1 MDDTRYEGEDA
12 RWVSYAQLAQARGIS
27 KESAIRLVRRERWR
41 KVLGN
46 EVDGTVRVLVPEAWL
61 KPLVREDAR
70 PVKAADLR
78 ADIPAD
84 LARITAGW
92 EQAVV
97 LSRLRA
103 ETAEARADRAEDR
116 ADKAGQRA
124 DRAEER
130 ADRAEARAD
139 ELRDQL
145 ATTQQDAQA
154 AAQAADEFRHRE
166 EARKGQGR
174 WARLKTAWRGE

>member
-12 RWVSYAQLAQARGIS
+12 QWVSYAQLAQARGIS

-41 KVLGN
+41 RCQGTGWS
-46 EVDGTVRVLVPEAWL
+46 GTVRVLVPEAWL
-61 KPLVREDAR
+61 KPVVREDAR
-70 PVKAADLR
+70 PAKPADT
-78 ADIPAD
+78 PAD
-84 LARITAGW
+84 LTRMAAGW
-92 EQAVV
+92 DQAIV

-103 ETAEARADRAEDR
+103 EAAEARADRAEDR

-145 ATTQQDAQA
+145 GAARHVAQE
-154 AAQAADEFRHRE
+154 AAQAAE
-166 EARKGQGR
+166 ELRQAKAARKARGR
-174 WARLKTAWRGE
+174 LRRAWDGWRGR